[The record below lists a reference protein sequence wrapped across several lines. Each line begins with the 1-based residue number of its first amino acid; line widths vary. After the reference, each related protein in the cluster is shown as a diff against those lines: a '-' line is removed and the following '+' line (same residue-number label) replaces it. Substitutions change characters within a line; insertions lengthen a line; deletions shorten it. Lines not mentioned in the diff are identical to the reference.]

1 MYKLPSKIQF
11 IDKKTKEAFEKLKTG
26 TSEEKTLYGWIT
38 RALRD
43 LEENAFCGEQIPK
56 RLIPKEYTKRYGIK
70 NLWKYNLPSGW
81 RLLYSIEATRIV
93 VLSIILEWLDHKKYE
108 RRFKY

>member
-1 MYKLPSKIQF
+1 MHKLPSKIQF

-43 LEENAFCGEQIPK
+43 LEENAFCGE
-56 RLIPKEYTKRYGIK
+56 RYQK
-70 NLWKYNLPSGW
+70 
-81 RLLYSIEATRIV
+81 
-93 VLSIILEWLDHKKYE
+93 D
-108 RRFKY
+108 